1 MSNVPLVDM
10 FKGCVIAAG
19 AGGADSIFQD
29 AQHETGEN
37 SGVGPLPADI
47 NMVGPPSYCDLPGSS
62 TYGTD
67 KVHSKQYTVA
77 VLNSYK

>member
-47 NMVGPPSYCDLPGSS
+47 NMGKVNRRKVS
-62 TYGTD
+62 TG
-67 KVHSKQYTVA
+67 VQLSFA
-77 VLNSYK
+77 YK